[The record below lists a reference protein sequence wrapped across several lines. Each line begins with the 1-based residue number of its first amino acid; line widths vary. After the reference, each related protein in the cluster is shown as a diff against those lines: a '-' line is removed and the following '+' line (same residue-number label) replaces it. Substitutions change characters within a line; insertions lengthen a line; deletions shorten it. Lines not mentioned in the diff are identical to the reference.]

1 MKKYIL
7 SILILISSLQLFA
20 QKVSVSQQR
29 KLFQTLSAISNLYV
43 DTISDKKLIETTI
56 KSVLENLDPHSTY
69 IPKEEVQKMNEPLV
83 GSFDG
88 IGVQFQIIKDTINVV
103 QTITGTPAEKVGVL
117 PGDKIVEIED
127 TIVAGVGI
135 KNTDILRK
143 LRGKRGTPVRV
154 KIKREFQD
162 DLIDFKIIRD
172 KIPLNSVDAFYM
184 VTPMIGYIKINSFG
198 AKTYDE
204 FINALTELQGKGM
217 TKLILDLQRNGGGY
231 LHTAIQLANEFLSDG
246 KLIVY
251 TKGEHTPKREAK
263 SNFFGTFKEG
273 ELVVLVDQYSA
284 SASEILSGAIQDW
297 DRGVIIGRRTFGKG
311 LVQREIAL
319 NDGSAIRLTIAR
331 YYTPTG
337 RSIQKPYKE
346 GVKKYKKDL
355 INRYN
360 NGELMHSDSVHFPD
374 SLKYQTLELQRT
386 VYGGGGIMPD
396 IFVPIDTTDF
406 SLYHQKIVAKGI
418 VSTSVVQYMN
428 KKRKKLQKKY
438 NAFNDFNKQYRV
450 PKSLTDNIIKQ
461 ATKENIK
468 FNKKEYQRSEKV
480 LKMQLKALIARN
492 LWGDTA
498 YFQVINGENKSLQ
511 KAIEILEDEKKYNSI
526 LSSKT
531 TKN

>member
-1 MKKYIL
+1 MKNYIL
-7 SILILISSLQLFA
+7 SVFLLINLFQLSA
-20 QKVSVSQQR
+20 QNVSISQQK

-43 DTISDKKLIETTI
+43 DTIGDKKLIEATI
-56 KSVLENLDPHSTY
+56 KSMLQNLDPHSTY

-88 IGVQFQIIKDTINVV
+88 IGVQFQIIEDTINVV
-103 QTITGTPAEKVGVL
+103 QTVTGTPAEKVGVL
-117 PGDKIVEIED
+117 PGDKFVEIED
-127 TIVAGVGI
+127 SLVAGVGI
-135 KNTDILRK
+135 KNTDVIKK

-154 KIKREFQD
+154 KIKRNFQK

-184 VTPMIGYIKINSFG
+184 ATPTIGYIKINSFG

-204 FINALTELQGKGM
+204 FINALTELEGQGM

-231 LHTAIQLANEFLSDG
+231 LGTAIQLANEFLDSG

-251 TKGEHTPKREAK
+251 TKGIHNPKREAK
-263 SNFFGTFKEG
+263 SNFLGSFKQG
-273 ELVVLVDQYSA
+273 KLVVLVDQHSA

-297 DRGVIIGRRTFGKG
+297 DRGVIVGRRTFGKG
-311 LVQREIAL
+311 LVQREIPL

-337 RSIQKPYKE
+337 RCIQKPYKE
-346 GVKKYKKDL
+346 GVKKYQQDL

-360 NGELMHSDSVHFPD
+360 SGELMHSDSVHFPD
-374 SLKYQTLELQRT
+374 SLKYQTLELQRR

-418 VSTSVVQYMN
+418 VSTAVVQYMN
-428 KKRKKLQKKY
+428 KKRKKLKKKY
-438 NAFNDFNKQYRV
+438 DSFNEFNKKYSV
-450 PKSLTDNIIKQ
+450 PKSLINNIIER
-461 ATKENIK
+461 ATKEKIK
-468 FNKKEYQRSEKV
+468 FNQKEFQRSEKV
-480 LKMQLKALIARN
+480 LKRQLKALVARN
-492 LWGDTA
+492 LWDDTA
-498 YFQVINGENKSLQ
+498 YFQIINKENKSLQ

-526 LSSKT
+526 LMK
-531 TKN
+531 KE